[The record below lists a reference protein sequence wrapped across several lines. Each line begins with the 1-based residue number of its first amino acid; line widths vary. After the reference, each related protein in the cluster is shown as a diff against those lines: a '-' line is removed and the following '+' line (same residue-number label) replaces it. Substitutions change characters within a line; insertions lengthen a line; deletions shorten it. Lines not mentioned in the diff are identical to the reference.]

1 MIIQNFNKNSL
12 LIKHETVVN
21 QDFSLNPEDAVD
33 KKEKELF
40 LFDNFFKNLIINN
53 EIAVQVFEIVSKN
66 IEMGSYFNDIKVWEN
81 PEIWNKWEQEF
92 KTKHKMHLY
101 FYDPYE
107 RKKDLFNGMIDSMN
121 AKEPIYSL
129 KHTEESF
136 EIKDYS
142 VAESEFASSFQIDL
156 PVDTI
161 KECFEKSDIPE
172 CKEFLKRFQFECLN
186 EFLPQKS
193 INLKKKKI

>member
-40 LFDNFFKNLIINN
+40 LFDDFFKNLIINN
-53 EIAVQVFEIVSKN
+53 EIAIQVFEIVPKN

-81 PEIWNKWEQEF
+81 PEIWNKWEKEF

-107 RKKDLFNGMIDSMN
+107 RKKELFNAMIDSMT
-121 AKEPIYSL
+121 AKETIYSSS
-129 KHTEESF
+129 HMEESF
-136 EIKDYS
+136 EIKDYN
-142 VAESEFASSFQIDL
+142 VNESEFVSSFQIDL

-161 KECFEKSDIPE
+161 KECFEKSKIPE
-172 CKEFLKRFQFECLN
+172 CKEFLKT
-186 EFLPQKS
+186 S
-193 INLKKKKI
+193 

>member
-1 MIIQNFNKNSL
+1 MIIQHFNKNSL

-21 QDFSLNPEDAVD
+21 QDFSLNPDDAVD

-53 EIAVQVFEIVSKN
+53 EIAVQIFEIVPKN
-66 IEMGSYFNDIKVWEN
+66 IEMGSYFNNIKVWEN
-81 PEIWNKWEQEF
+81 QDVWNKWEQEF

-107 RKKDLFNGMIDSMN
+107 RKKEIFSGMIDSMN
-121 AKEPIYSL
+121 AKETIYSS
-129 KHTEESF
+129 KHMEESF

-142 VAESEFASSFQIDL
+142 VTESEFASSFQIDL

-161 KECFEKSDIPE
+161 KECFEKSNIPE

-193 INLKKKKI
+193 INPKKKKI